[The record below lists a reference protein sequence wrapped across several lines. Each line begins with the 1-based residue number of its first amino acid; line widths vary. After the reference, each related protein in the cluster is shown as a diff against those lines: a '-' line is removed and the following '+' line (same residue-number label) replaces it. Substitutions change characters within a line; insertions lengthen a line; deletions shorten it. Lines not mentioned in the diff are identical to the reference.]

1 MDPSQ
6 TTKKNNIKLNTLNI
20 TTLSFNLHNV
30 KEGSNRSISI
40 VKSPKKSLL
49 CGEKK
54 KRKKKKKTKI

>member
-1 MDPSQ
+1 
-6 TTKKNNIKLNTLNI
+6 
-20 TTLSFNLHNV
+20 V

-54 KRKKKKKTKI
+54 KEKKKEMQSSRNAIVQKTWKTHWHYHVLNSALKYLPK